1 LVVSVRVKFF
11 EIPARVAVSTSVRST
26 STAAVAVA
34 VKVPLLCPLPML
46 RLPGTVRLES
56 LLVRVTFRP
65 PDGAAAV
72 RLTVQV
78 DVPGAFTLAG
88 EQLRA
93 LIWAPV
99 VKVKLKVADAL
110 WPLSVAVTVAFWLVA
125 TVPVVAEKVALF

>member
-1 LVVSVRVKFF
+1 MSVRLKVF
-11 EIPARVAVSTSVRST
+11 EIPVRLAVSTSVRSK

-46 RLPGTVRLES
+46 TLPGTVRLES
-56 LLVRVTFRP
+56 LLARVTFRP

-72 RLTVQV
+72 RLIVQV

-93 LIWAPV
+93 LICAPV
-99 VKVKLKVADAL
+99 VEVKFKVAAAF
-110 WPLSVAVTVAFWLVA
+110 WPLSVAVSVAFWLVA